1 MARTA
6 GEAVPREALLRH
18 ADWLFARALTL
29 REAGDVETAE
39 ELVQRALEYLDRAN
53 LDEQQKTRKE

>member
-1 MARTA
+1 M
-6 GEAVPREALLRH
+6 PREAVLRH